1 MSATCVMQSN
11 TKARKVSRIPKP
23 QPAEGWTFVNLSEPK
38 QSKDKSLR
46 QFVRSHAMRDY
57 RQRKKQIKTKH
68 QRQPGSTTARHE
80 ISLSSLIPKSTIP
93 ISAQNDDDGGCFIS
107 CGHAECVHDRRY
119 SSSKVRS
126 SPKQLLGDSPID
138 LFDASLIGG
147 DSRYTGLVLNHC
159 ELRWHSPLERTSNP
173 IYMQPLTLR

>member
-1 MSATCVMQSN
+1 MSATCVMQSD
-11 TKARKVSRIPKP
+11 TKARKIARIPKP

-38 QSKDKSLR
+38 QSKDKRLR

-57 RQRKKQIKTKH
+57 RQRKKQIKAKN

-80 ISLSSLIPKSTIP
+80 IRVSSLLPKSTIP
-93 ISAQNDDDGGCFIS
+93 ISAQYDDDGGCFIS
-107 CGHAECVHDRRY
+107 CGHAECVHDCRY

-126 SPKQLLGDSPID
+126 SPKQLLGDSAID
-138 LFDASLIGG
+138 LFDASVIGG

-159 ELRWHSPLERTSNP
+159 ELPWHSPLERTSNP
-173 IYMQPLTLR
+173 ICMQPLTLR